1 MKWIISLIIVL
12 FFGNVVLFGQQS
24 LNATIDTKGTVTLDE
39 RPLGSSYEVDFSNLP
54 FADSKTA
61 ESYFKA
67 INTEGIT
74 VQVDNEKKIAKILL
88 SIEKRPTWSKEIWRA
103 FLQRQVKPIPH

>member
-1 MKWIISLIIVL
+1 MKWIISLIILL
-12 FFGNVVLFGQQS
+12 FSGNVVLFSQQS
-24 LNATIDTKGTVTLDE
+24 LKATIDTKGIITLDE
-39 RPLGSSYEVDFSNLP
+39 RPLGPVYEVDFSNLP

-67 INTEGIT
+67 INADGIT
-74 VQVDNEKKIAKILL
+74 VNVDNEKKIAKILL
-88 SIEKRPTWSKEIWRA
+88 DINKRPNWSKEIWRT